1 MKHDEEQPVKFADD
15 PHLEKPCLDLQPDPS
30 SHGPKT
36 IGPFVVGLKQTRRE
50 QIAAW
55 YGVAAL
61 FFVVLVPTLNST
73 ILAYFTSDLQKDC
86 GLTIAQYGLLTGY
99 ASGLVNAI
107 ASLVL
112 GWGVDRYNWPRT
124 YVLAAANLLLSGMYI
139 LEGMSRNFNMLLAA
153 VMVGSVGASV
163 HLTLSV
169 SLVSDLLPP
178 QHVSIGQAL
187 IFTGEAV
194 AVVMGGN
201 IAYAFKIN
209 GITWRAAPIGLA
221 VASFCV
227 CLAVGLG
234 IREPPKGRFIIN
246 SKEGE
251 RKFELMPALAYLANM
266 KTFWMLIVGL
276 GIRMNAGH
284 LVLAYMPPYFDNL
297 YPNQKTLD
305 ATFATVVGVFAF
317 TSSVIIGIICER
329 NIEKR
334 PWMALYTGAI
344 GGVGGCAFFMLSLWS
359 RKIAGDGGYALMLV
373 CMACGALLANGATGP
388 LAALTTLL
396 LPPEFKSFALSVYE
410 FLTGLLAPMYSVI
423 MGVGLQAVSLRSV
436 RQVGDNVLG
445 AGPSSKL
452 EAGEKVFKA
461 AQILL
466 AVGLLFSFVGSAS
479 VFIPASWGVM
489 SDIRKQKDRAEGT
502 APPERLPLWRKVV
515 MITAVTAVMIL
526 VIFLLT
532 ISLAASFN
540 PGGFRKH
547 HS

>member
-1 MKHDEEQPVKFADD
+1 MEGTSE
-15 PHLEKPCLDLQPDPS
+15 
-30 SHGPKT
+30 GPKT
-36 IGPFVVGLKQTRRE
+36 LGPFVVGLQQTRRE
-50 QIAAW
+50 QFAAW

-61 FFVVLVPTLNST
+61 FFVVLVPTTNAT
-73 ILAYFTSDLQKDC
+73 ILAYFTADLKRDC

-124 YVLAAANLLLSGMYI
+124 YVLAAASLLLSGMYI
-139 LEGMSRNFNMLLAA
+139 LEGMATNFGMLLAA

-163 HLTLSV
+163 HLSLSV
-169 SLVSDLLPP
+169 SVVSDLLPP

-194 AVVMGGN
+194 AVVLGGN
-201 IAYAFKIN
+201 VAYAFKVS
-209 GITWRAAPIGLA
+209 GISWRAAPLGLA
-221 VASFCV
+221 VASFCT

-234 IREPPKGRFIIN
+234 IREPPKGRFIIEP
-246 SKEGE
+246 KEE
-251 RKFELMPALAYLANM
+251 RKFELLPALAYLANM
-266 KTFWMLIVGL
+266 RTFWMLILGL

-284 LVLAYMPPYFDNL
+284 LVLAYMPPYFDAL
-297 YPNQKTLD
+297 YPTQPTLD

-317 TSSVIIGIICER
+317 ISSIIIGFICER
-329 NIEKR
+329 NLKKR

-344 GGVGGCAFFMLSLWS
+344 GGVGGCLFFMISLWS

-373 CMACGALLANGATGP
+373 CMALGALLANGATGP

-423 MGVGLQAVSLRSV
+423 IGVGLQAISSRTE
-436 RQVGDNVLG
+436 RQVGDNVQG
-445 AGPSSKL
+445 AGPTSKL
-452 EAGEKVFKA
+452 EAGEKTFKA

-466 AVGLLFSFVGSAS
+466 AVGLLFAFVGSAA
-479 VFIPASWGVM
+479 VFIPASWGVL
-489 SDIRKQKDRAEGT
+489 SDIRKQQERAEGT
-502 APPERLPLWRKVV
+502 SPPERLRLGRKVI
-515 MITAVTAVMIL
+515 MITAVVAVIVL
-526 VIFLLT
+526 VIFLLI

-547 HS
+547 QG